1 MGSGLLLGLG
11 IPRAP
16 YSHKRELPCPVQM
29 LENQVPQRLG
39 KDKAQIEPPLALLC
53 SENLPQPQRGPE
65 PLLPGVVAGI
75 KGVV

>member
-1 MGSGLLLGLG
+1 
-11 IPRAP
+11 
-16 YSHKRELPCPVQM
+16 M

-39 KDKAQIEPPLALLC
+39 KDKAQIEPPIALLC